1 LDCPEKGIIASG
13 RKALIVNTKELV
25 MTLESPSG
33 INRTVADSAPQKP
46 RKSEP
51 YAGQRQ
57 WLSPVEIERLMTT
70 ARKHSRWGSRDAL
83 MVLLGYVHG
92 FRASELVRLQ
102 WSDIDWERGLIHC
115 RRKKNGINTD
125 HPLTGRELRGLRK
138 LKASPN
144 PPSRFVFISERGSP
158 MTPNGFY
165 KLMIRLGEKARIA
178 ATRPHRLR
186 HSCGFKLANDGRDT
200 RAIQF
205 YLGHS
210 DIRSTCRYTDVVASR
225 FEGFFED

>member
-1 LDCPEKGIIASG
+1 MD
-13 RKALIVNTKELV
+13 V
-25 MTLESPSG
+25 ESPSG
-33 INRTVADSAPQKP
+33 INRTVAEDGGAAKPRKP

-51 YAGQRQ
+51 YGGERQ
-57 WLSPVEIERLMTT
+57 WFTQAEIERLMTT
-70 ARKHSRWGSRDAL
+70 ARKHGRYGPRDAL
-83 MVLLGYVHG
+83 MVLLAYVHG

-102 WSDIDWERGLIHC
+102 WSDIDWDRGLIHC
-115 RRKKNGINTD
+115 RRVKNGTNTD

-138 LKASPN
+138 LKAEQKPA
-144 PPSRFVFISERGSP
+144 SRYLFMTERRAP
-158 MTPNGFY
+158 FTPDGFY
-165 KLMIRLGEKARIA
+165 KLMIRLGERAKIVSA
-178 ATRPHRLR
+178 RPHRLR

-210 DIRSTCRYTDVVASR
+210 DIRSTCRYTDVVAAR